1 MDMKEALIA
10 PLEDLPSVEFAFA
23 YGSGVF
29 QQPGSLH
36 ISGNEAPMVDY
47 ILGVKAPVLWHSENL
62 KRNPH
67 HYNSWLACFGVKAIS
82 LIADKVGA
90 GVHFNAFVPWRGKM
104 IKYGVIGMDY
114 LTQDILS
121 WKSLYVSGRL
131 QKPVRILVDDWAMA
145 KVNQVNLHA
154 AASAALLLLPAE
166 FSEERC
172 L

>member
-90 GVHFNAFVPWRGKM
+90 GVHFNAFVPWRGKVCM
-104 IKYGVIGMDY
+104 QLCALFFEYTCLHIC
-114 LTQDILS
+114 
-121 WKSLYVSGRL
+121 YVTTVE
-131 QKPVRILVDDWAMA
+131 KI
-145 KVNQVNLHA
+145 
-154 AASAALLLLPAE
+154 
-166 FSEERC
+166 ERC
-172 L
+172 CYCE